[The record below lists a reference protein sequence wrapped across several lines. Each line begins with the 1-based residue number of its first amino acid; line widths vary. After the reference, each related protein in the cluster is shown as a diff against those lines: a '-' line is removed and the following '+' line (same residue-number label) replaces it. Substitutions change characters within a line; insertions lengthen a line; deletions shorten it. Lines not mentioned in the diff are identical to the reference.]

1 MDTTSPSPPLALAAL
16 SLSTLLAALGTSI
29 ANVGLPALSAHFAA
43 PYARI
48 QWIVLAY
55 LLAST
60 AAAVV
65 AGRLGDRYGR
75 RRMLLGGIALFG
87 AASLACGLAPSLPW
101 LVAAR
106 GVQGI
111 GAAAMLALTLP
122 FVADT
127 LPEGRSGRAIGLL
140 GTVSAAGTALGPV
153 LGGALLA
160 GFGWRAL
167 FLALALLG
175 VPALVLAWRSLPAG
189 RSRAA
194 GRGETMATPWGPLLA
209 NGSMTA
215 VVMATLVIGPFHL
228 SRTLGLDSAAVG
240 LAMAC
245 GPLAAALAGVP
256 AGRAVDRHGA
266 GPVARAGLACAAAGA
281 ALLALLPAAAG
292 IAGYVVPLAALSTGY
307 ALFQAANSS
316 AAMAACEARQRGAVS
331 GLLALSRNLGLIA
344 GASGMGMLFAAAG
357 MRTAFLAALLL
368 VALASLAWRFSGI
381 RDARRAASGDGCRA
395 ARSGRGRGR
404 P

>member
-1 MDTTSPSPPLALAAL
+1 MDTTSHSPPLALAAL

-60 AAAVV
+60 AVALA

-75 RRMLLGGIALFG
+75 RRVLLGGIALFG

-153 LGGALLA
+153 LGGAVLG

-167 FLALALLG
+167 FLALAPLG
-175 VPALVLAWRSLPAG
+175 VLAFVLAWRSLPAG
-189 RSRAA
+189 HSRAA
-194 GRGETMATPWGPLLA
+194 GRGEPMARPWGPLLA
-209 NGSMTA
+209 NGAMTA

-228 SRTLGLDSAAVG
+228 TRTLGLDSAAVG

-281 ALLALLPAAAG
+281 ALLACLPAAAG

-307 ALFQAANSS
+307 ALFQAANSN
-316 AAMAACEARQRGAVS
+316 ALMAACEARQRGAVS

-344 GASGMGMLFAAAG
+344 GASAMGMLFAAAG
-357 MRTAFLAALLL
+357 MRMAFLAALLL
-368 VALASLAWRFSGI
+368 VALAFLAWRFSGM
-381 RDARRAASGDGCRA
+381 RDARRAASGDECRA
-395 ARSGRGRGR
+395 ARSGRGRDR

>member
-29 ANVGLPALSAHFAA
+29 ANVGLPALSAHFTA

-60 AAAVV
+60 AVAVA

-175 VPALVLAWRSLPAG
+175 VPALVLASCSLPAG

-194 GRGETMATPWGPLLA
+194 GRGEAMATPWGPLLA

-281 ALLALLPAAAG
+281 ALLALLPAVG

-368 VALASLAWRFSGI
+368 VALASLAWRFSGM
-381 RDARRAASGDGCRA
+381 RAARRAASGDGCRA

>member
-127 LPEGRSGRAIGLL
+127 LPDGRSGRAIGLL

-175 VPALVLAWRSLPAG
+175 VPALVLASRSLPVG

-194 GRGETMATPWGPLLA
+194 GRGEPMATPWGPLLA

-256 AGRAVDRHGA
+256 GGRAVDRHGA

-281 ALLALLPAAAG
+281 ALLALLPAVG

-368 VALASLAWRFSGI
+368 VALASLAWRFSGM
-381 RDARRAASGDGCRA
+381 RAVRRAASGDGCRA

>member
-60 AAAVV
+60 AVAVA

-127 LPEGRSGRAIGLL
+127 LSEGRSGRAIGLL

-175 VPALVLAWRSLPAG
+175 VPALVLASRNLPAG

-194 GRGETMATPWGPLLA
+194 GRGEAMATPWGPLLA
-209 NGSMTA
+209 NGAMTA

-281 ALLALLPAAAG
+281 ALLALLPAIG

-368 VALASLAWRFSGI
+368 VALASLAWRFSGM
-381 RDARRAASGDGCRA
+381 RDARRAASGDGCRV